1 MDLQPQVRSSSPQVT
16 ETEELIPPISAPA
29 FGAAPSTGLFGQPQ
43 QQQQQQPQQTG
54 STVAPYSATPK
65 QDGNNSITLHSITS
79 MPQYEAKSF
88 EELRLEDYL
97 NNNKGT
103 KGQNPPATGFG
114 GFGAP
119 GKSAAIYCT
128 PITGL
133 GPQHLQPLHSDSP
146 HLPQRV
152 AVSSEALQVRRST
165 TPFCHLHVLVDLFS
179 RSTCIWTTCSCPEWG
194 SLRKRSW

>member
-1 MDLQPQVRSSSPQVT
+1 MVLQLQVRFSSPQVT
-16 ETEELIPPISAPA
+16 ETKELIPPISAPA

-43 QQQQQQPQQTG
+43 QQQQQLQQQQTG

-119 GKSAAIYCT
+119 GKSAGRYHT
-128 PITGL
+128 SVTGL
-133 GPQHLQPLHSDSP
+133 GPKH
-146 HLPQRV
+146 
-152 AVSSEALQVRRST
+152 
-165 TPFCHLHVLVDLFS
+165 
-179 RSTCIWTTCSCPEWG
+179 
-194 SLRKRSW
+194 

>member
-1 MDLQPQVRSSSPQVT
+1 MTPNQPIYLSATSTFGQTTSLFGGSPTPGEFQQPPKLHKLKK
-16 ETEELIPPISAPA
+16 LISPISAPA

-43 QQQQQQPQQTG
+43 QQQPQQQLQQQQTG

-119 GKSAAIYCT
+119 GKSAGMSVCQSL
-128 PITGL
+128 GL
-133 GPQHLQPLHSDSP
+133 
-146 HLPQRV
+146 
-152 AVSSEALQVRRST
+152 ALSI
-165 TPFCHLHVLVDLFS
+165 C
-179 RSTCIWTTCSCPEWG
+179 STCIRTARTCPSEWR
-194 SLRKRSW
+194 SFRKRSR